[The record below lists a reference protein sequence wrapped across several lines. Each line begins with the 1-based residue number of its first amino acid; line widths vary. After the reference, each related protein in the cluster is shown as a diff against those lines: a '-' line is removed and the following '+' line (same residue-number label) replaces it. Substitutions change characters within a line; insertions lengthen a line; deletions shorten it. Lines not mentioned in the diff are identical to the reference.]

1 MELVLSESSKWAT
14 NFKAWLVK
22 VLNAM
27 IEARQRQANA
37 RIAEMQLLRM
47 SERELN
53 DIGISRADIKR
64 VIKDGN
70 Y

>member
-1 MELVLSESSKWAT
+1 MELVISESSKWAT

-22 VLNAM
+22 VFNAM
-27 IEARQRQANA
+27 VEARQAQANR
-37 RIAEMQLLRM
+37 RIAEMHLWRM

-64 VIKDGN
+64 VVKDGN

>member
-1 MELVLSESSKWAT
+1 MELVPSESSKWAT

-22 VLNAM
+22 VFNSM
-27 IEARQRQANA
+27 VEARQAQANR
-37 RIAEMQLLRM
+37 RIAEMHLWRM

-64 VIKDGN
+64 VVKDGN